1 MNRAI
6 AVALVLASSTASADI
21 TMMDH
26 PTTPK
31 TDIVVNPAPQPA
43 PPPQQTT
50 VVPVVQPQQ
59 VDTGGDEDYDYM
71 NAGVFSSGAVMFGG
85 SYVASI
91 IAGASTDHPG
101 ADRLYVP
108 VLGPWLALGD
118 WGNCPVGNPS
128 CDSNTTDK
136 VLLVA
141 DGIVQ
146 AAGVLT
152 MIDGLVWP
160 THHHHVVVADTK
172 VHVTPTGNGMMVFGH
187 F

>member
-6 AVALVLASSTASADI
+6 ALAVLLVASTASADI

-26 PTTPK
+26 SPVGK
-31 TDIVVNPAPQPA
+31 TDIVVMPNQPQPQ

-50 VVPVVQPQQ
+50 VVQPVEHN
-59 VDTGGDEDYDYM
+59 DNDLDYDYM

-85 SYVASI
+85 SYLASI
-91 IAGASTDHPG
+91 IVAGSSVHPG

-108 VLGPWLALGD
+108 VLGPWLALGS
-118 WGNCPVGNPS
+118 WGNCPVANPG
-128 CDSNTTDK
+128 CDTNTSDK

-146 AAGVLT
+146 AAGILT

-160 THHHHVVVADTK
+160 SSHRRVMVADKK
-172 VHVTPTGNGMMVFGH
+172 VHVTPTGNGMAVFGH

>member
-1 MNRAI
+1 MTRAI
-6 AVALVLASSTASADI
+6 AVALVLVSSTASADI

-26 PTTPK
+26 ATTPR
-31 TDIVVNPAPQPA
+31 TDIVVMPNQPT
-43 PPPQQTT
+43 PPPIVEQDQGD
-50 VVPVVQPQQ
+50 VVDDPMN
-59 VDTGGDEDYDYM
+59 VD
-71 NAGVFSSGAVMFGG
+71 VFASGAVAFGG
-85 SYVASI
+85 SYLASVI
-91 IAGASTDHPG
+91 TAASTDHPG
-101 ADRLYVP
+101 ANRLYVP
-108 VLGPWLALGD
+108 VVGPWLALGD
-118 WGNCPVGNPS
+118 WGNCPVSNAA

-160 THHHHVVVADTK
+160 THHRRVVVADTK